1 MLGLLIEWP
10 CTLVSSG
17 SVLEASEPFYIH
29 RKMCQ
34 CNGGGRSIIGR
45 RCYAICRLRA
55 QPSSSCLCDFSWSGC
70 CLWTVDLGLWTL
82 DLNNKLQ
89 LNVTLA
95 LLKCAMRASICSTS
109 QLDSIHH
116 APGVVHAK
124 RVLVRVRSSSLLW
137 LSGRILLST
146 LRRAP
151 AARLLGLLWP
161 LGLLELLW
169 LLVLLLLLIRAMS
182 ICTTAAPTTSVL
194 GATAPTTTITTTRA
208 SAILPPATTTTLLLG
223 VRRDHRPPSRQCH
236 LQARSPLVNS
246 GQVELEWFP

>member
-1 MLGLLIEWP
+1 MLGLPIEWP

-45 RCYAICRLRA
+45 RCHAICRLRA

-151 AARLLGLLWP
+151 AARLLGLLGLLWP

-169 LLVLLLLLIRAMS
+169 LLVLLLLLTRATS

-194 GATAPTTTITTTRA
+194 GATTTRA
-208 SAILPPATTTTLLLG
+208 SAILPPATTTALLLE
-223 VRRDHRPPSRQCH
+223 VRRDHRPPNAICKPGPH
-236 LQARSPLVNS
+236 L
-246 GQVELEWFP
+246 